1 METRRGTIPSRPGVN
16 DAAVR
21 DLCRQIAQE
30 TDPENSRQ
38 LLVSLRS
45 ALKEKQE
52 EARLRMSQIARHY
65 RRHIREPE
73 QDSTRTEHPRFR
85 GLRGLLETGLGVS
98 FGRDSNPPRRPED
111 LISQL

>member
-1 METRRGTIPSRPGVN
+1 MSGVD

-30 TDPENSRQ
+30 TDPEKVHQ
-38 LLVSLRS
+38 LLDSLRS
-45 ALKEKQE
+45 ALKEERE

-65 RRHIREPE
+65 RRHISEPE

-85 GLRGLLETGLGVS
+85 GLRGLLEMGLGLS
-98 FGRDSNPPRRPED
+98 FASNSNHSEA
-111 LISQL
+111 